1 MEEKLRKCIGQSD
14 VWLFV
19 KSSNSWLK
27 NVQILDVNLET
38 VNLRYEQKLE
48 SENQTWEKTTRIDNI
63 AEIDIC
69 VSTMPSSLF

>member
-27 NVQILDVNLET
+27 NVQILDVNSET
-38 VNLRYEQKLE
+38 VNLRYEQP
-48 SENQTWEKTTRIDNI
+48 SETENKTWEKTTRIDNI

-69 VSTMPSSLF
+69 VSAMPNSLF

>member
-19 KSSNSWLK
+19 KSSNSWLR
-27 NVQILDVNLET
+27 NVQILDVNSET
-38 VNLRYEQKLE
+38 VNLRYEQQ
-48 SENQTWEKTTRIDNI
+48 SETDNKTWEKTTRIDNI

-69 VSTMPSSLF
+69 VSAMPNSLF